1 MIPAEGDAAR
11 ADAELEGS
19 VVVFT
24 GGGKGKTTAAVGLA
38 CRALGHGGK
47 AAFVYFTGPLRPS
60 LGEVRSIKLLGPRV
74 AMLAIRSQAAQE
86 SYVDQ
91 FDESV
96 PTLDAALDRAS
107 DLLRDPECS
116 LLVLDDVN
124 PLLAE
129 RTIHPE
135 RIRELIERK
144 PEPATIVFTGRFAPD
159 WLVEMANIVT
169 DFAEVKHPAHEGV
182 GPRRGIEF

>member
-1 MIPAEGDAAR
+1 VSTGDG
-11 ADAELEGS
+11 LEGN
-19 VVVFT
+19 VIVFT

-47 AAFVYFTGPLRPS
+47 AAFIYFTGPLRPS

-74 AMLAIRSQAAQE
+74 TMIAIRSQAAQK

-96 PTLDAALDRAS
+96 PTVDAALDRAS
-107 DLLRDPECS
+107 DLLRDPDCR
-116 LLVLDDVN
+116 LLVLDDIN
-124 PLLAE
+124 PLLADGALGYKQVWA
-129 RTIHPE
+129 
-135 RIRELIERK
+135 LIQRK
-144 PEPATIVFTGRFAPD
+144 PDPTTIVFTGRLAPD

-169 DFAEVKHPAHEGV
+169 DFAEVKHPVHEGV